1 MANIIYNYLKVE
13 GVDNCEKFRQLAMT
27 NGEFSFE
34 NIIPMPKELEDTQEG
49 TISYNVEKLLN
60 DPKNVRAFI
69 KKYNGDNPD
78 YYVIMGSK
86 EESGIE
92 ITDMIKY
99 IADKAKEAYSRV
111 GLEDYAKAELAKH
124 LNEEQLTNLFD
135 QYLKY
140 YIGCLYAYHKT
151 GYLTWYDWRLLEWG
165 CKWDADVTYI
175 ESDKT
180 EEGKECAIYIEFQTP
195 WCTPREALT
204 ALTKKGV
211 EFTNMY
217 GDEGSSEYCGLY
229 SYEVDWY
236 GEIDVKNVQPLLW
249 YSLVYFGCLDIE
261 ELKILLEDEE
271 LENDTL
277 EDIGINNE
285 ETCKSLQEIFDAY
298 WF

>member
-27 NGEFSFE
+27 NGKFSFE
-34 NIIPMPKELEDTQEG
+34 NIIPMPKELEDTECG
-49 TISYNVEKLLN
+49 TLSYNVEKLMN
-60 DPKNVRAFI
+60 DPKNFRAFL
-69 KKYNGDNPD
+69 KKYTGANND
-78 YYVIMGSK
+78 YYVSTYIQDDN
-86 EESGIE
+86 GIE
-92 ITDMIKY
+92 ITGMMKY
-99 IADKAKEAYSRV
+99 IADKAKEASSK
-111 GLEDYAKAELAKH
+111 EDLDDYVKAQLAKH
-124 LNEEQLTNLFD
+124 LTEEQLTKVFD
-135 QYLKY
+135 RYLKK

-151 GYLTWYDWRLLEWG
+151 GYLTWYDWHLDKWG

-211 EFTNMY
+211 EFTNMF
-217 GDEGSSEYCGLY
+217 GDECNADYCGLD

-236 GEIDVKNVQPLLW
+236 GEINVDDVKLPLW
-249 YSLVYFGCLDIE
+249 YALVYFNCLDTE
-261 ELKILLEDEE
+261 ELKILLADEALEEDTVEK
-271 LENDTL
+271 
-277 EDIGINNE
+277 IGINNE
-285 ETCKSLQEIFDAY
+285 KTCKALQEIFDAY